1 MATLAVSSELPQMD
15 ISVTIGAA
23 STDVFED
30 QAGVALRTA
39 HLLMHAPQWI
49 SGLIVIEI
57 WI

>member
-1 MATLAVSSELPQMD
+1 MATLAVGSKLPPMD
-15 ISVTIGAA
+15 IGVTIGAA

-39 HLLMHAPQWI
+39 QLLMHAPQWI
-49 SGLIVIEI
+49 SGLIVIEV

>member
-1 MATLAVSSELPQMD
+1 MD
-15 ISVTIGAA
+15 IGVTIGAA

-39 HLLMHAPQWI
+39 QLLMHAPQWI
-49 SGLIVIEI
+49 SGLIVIEV